1 MEFAG
6 AAKRPTTES
15 WTAPGPSL
23 QRARMFALLISLL
36 ATLLGTPAHGTAV
49 QTIDAGPST
58 ITLRFDGPVN
68 AVSAF
73 VVDGPRRIAVDV
85 SGAAPGAIT
94 TPGGPV
100 ANIRQGRF
108 DKATTRLVFDL
119 SDPAVVTGGTFSAD
133 GRTLTLSLRS
143 VDATSFVTG
152 VRRGRIS
159 FTPPA
164 GTGVGMRSARYNVTV
179 PLDPPEGA
187 PRLPPVQGTQD
198 RSRPLVVIDA
208 GHGGH
213 DPGALSTDKHAR
225 EKDVTLAV
233 AKAIRDEL
241 VKGGRVRVALTR
253 SDDRFIVLRD
263 RFEIARRM
271 GADMF
276 ISIHA
281 DSAPSPDAHG
291 ATIYTLSE
299 VASDREAALLAQRE
313 NKVDIVHGV
322 NLSGENADVTSI
334 LIDLAQRETMNTA
347 AGFAR
352 LLQRE
357 AAPDV
362 PFRPTPHRMASLM
375 VLKAPDVPSL
385 LFECGYITN
394 EGDLDFIAS
403 KKGQESIAK
412 GFRQALEIHFARKM
426 ASR

>member
-1 MEFAG
+1 MI
-6 AAKRPTTES
+6 
-15 WTAPGPSL
+15 
-23 QRARMFALLISLL
+23 ALLVSLAAML
-36 ATLLGTPAHGTAV
+36 FGTPAHGTVV
-49 QTIDAGPST
+49 QTVEASPSAIT
-58 ITLRFDGPVN
+58 IRFDGPVN
-68 AVSAF
+68 SASAF
-73 VVDGPRRIAVDV
+73 VIDAPRRIAVDV
-85 SGAAPGAIT
+85 SGAEPGALV

-100 ANIRQGRF
+100 ASIRQGRF

-119 SDPAVVTGGTFSAD
+119 SKPAVVAGGSYSAD
-133 GRTLTLSLRS
+133 GQTLTLALRR
-143 VDATSFVTG
+143 VDADSFQTG
-152 VRRGRIS
+152 VRRGRAN
-159 FTPPA
+159 FAPPA
-164 GTGVGMRSARYNVTV
+164 AAVAGLRSPRYNVSV
-179 PLDPPEGA
+179 ALDPPQRGVA
-187 PRLPPVQGTQD
+187 LPRVYGTD

-213 DPGALSTDKHAR
+213 DPGAISPEKGTR

-233 AKAIRDEL
+233 ARAIRDEL
-241 VKGGRVRVALTR
+241 VKSGRVRVALTR

-263 RFEIARRM
+263 RFEIARRL

-357 AAPDV
+357 AASDV
-362 PFRPTPHRMASLM
+362 PFRSTPHRMASLM

-394 EGDLDFIAS
+394 EMDHDFISS
-403 KKGQESIAK
+403 KDGQERIAK
-412 GFRQALEIHFARKM
+412 GFRQAIEIHFARKM

>member
-1 MEFAG
+1 MVNG
-6 AAKRPTTES
+6 SNMLRRLAA
-15 WTAPGPSL
+15 AP
-23 QRARMFALLISLL
+23 ALLLL
-36 ATLLGTPAHGTAV
+36 AHCGGGDRVP
-49 QTIDAGPST
+49 DY
-58 ITLRFDGPVN
+58 
-68 AVSAF
+68 
-73 VVDGPRRIAVDV
+73 VVRVPLPD
-85 SGAAPGAIT
+85 
-94 TPGGPV
+94 PGGQ
-100 ANIRQGRF
+100 IG
-108 DKATTRLVFDL
+108 
-119 SDPAVVTGGTFSAD
+119 
-133 GRTLTLSLRS
+133 
-143 VDATSFVTG
+143 
-152 VRRGRIS
+152 
-159 FTPPA
+159 
-164 GTGVGMRSARYNVTV
+164 
-179 PLDPPEGA
+179 
-187 PRLPPVQGTQD
+187 LPPIEGPAD
-198 RSRPLVVIDA
+198 ASRPLVVIDA

-213 DPGALSTDKHAR
+213 DPGAISPEKGTR

-233 AKAIRDEL
+233 ARAIRDEL
-241 VKGGRVRVALTR
+241 VKSGRVRVALTR

-263 RFEIARRM
+263 RFEIARRL

-357 AAPDV
+357 AASDV
-362 PFRPTPHRMASLM
+362 PFRSTPHRMASLM

-394 EGDLDFIAS
+394 QMDHDFISS
-403 KKGQESIAK
+403 KDGQERIAK
-412 GFRQALEIHFARKM
+412 GFRQAIEIHFARKM